1 MAIESSKRILSTDD
15 VDFTA
20 RLVERFL
27 GAHGYVVE
35 IANSGKQALAMIE
48 ADPFDLV
55 LLDIQMPEMDGL
67 AVLRE
72 IRKRYS
78 MTDLPVI
85 MLTGLAESKD
95 VVNALGLGANDYINK
110 PFDGPVILARVE
122 THLALADMTKQLK
135 LANRTIRE
143 KSDHLQMV
151 MDGAASAIFSLD
163 NAGGVTS
170 ANEKTA
176 EITGV
181 PVADLIGSLFD
192 IVIAEAARPDFEDM
206 LTKVTREGYLVTNHE
221 TVFRRPD
228 GVERTAGL
236 SLRALHRDGVIFG
249 VAGVATD
256 VTDMRQQRAE
266 LAGYVQSLD
275 TPDPRLLALLEPTK
289 GKLLIDD
296 DSPAA
301 MAPAEGEPAMP
312 VGEDKLEHRTH
323 QRHRVF
329 KGARLYFNNDTSV
342 MDCVVRN
349 MSEGGARLEFQADF
363 DCPRFVT
370 LKMSE
375 GATYDCEVR
384 QFANA
389 VMGVK
394 FLKSRS

>member
-1 MAIESSKRILSTDD
+1 MAIESARRILSTDD

-20 RLVERFL
+20 RLIERFL

-35 IANSGKQALAMIE
+35 IATSGKRALAMIE

-55 LLDIQMPEMDGL
+55 LLDIVMPEMDGL
-67 AVLRE
+67 AVLRQ

-78 MTDLPVI
+78 MTELPVI
-85 MLTGLAESKD
+85 MLTGLTESKD

-110 PFDGPVILARVE
+110 PLDGPVVLARVE

-151 MDGAASAIFSLD
+151 MDGATSAIFSLD
-163 NAGGVTS
+163 NAGSVTS

-181 PVADLIGSLFD
+181 AVEDLIGSLFD
-192 IVIAEAARPDFEDM
+192 IVVAEAARPDFEDM
-206 LTKVTREGYLVTNHE
+206 LTKVTREGFLVTNHE
-221 TVFRRPD
+221 TAFRRPD
-228 GVERTAGL
+228 GEERTVDL
-236 SLRALHRDGVIFG
+236 SLRALHREGVIVG
-249 VAGVATD
+249 VAGIATDATD
-256 VTDMRQQRAE
+256 VSQQRDE
-266 LAGYVQSLD
+266 LAAYVRSLD
-275 TPDPRLLALLEPTK
+275 APDPRLLALLEPPK

-296 DSPAA
+296 GSPAA
-301 MAPAEGEPAMP
+301 MASAEGGSVKLA
-312 VGEDKLEHRTH
+312 GIDKSEQRVH

-329 KGARLYFNNDTSV
+329 KGAKLYFNNDMSV

-349 MSEGGARLEFQADF
+349 MSEGGARLQFEADF

-394 FLKSRS
+394 FLKRRS